1 MRRLALVLCLIATP
15 ALADDPGAAIEV
27 GRFGVMLDQI
37 QAAERLVASAPAP
50 VPTETAPMPDDLYQQ
65 LVAIVVRFNAISQRV
80 CGEVALPA
88 ADCAGPFAPA
98 WLKAGATSDPARLRP
113 MIDEAG
119 ARIGAFWGDMCAL
132 ARAKDEHLCDI
143 E

>member
-1 MRRLALVLCLIATP
+1 MRWSALFLCLAVTP

-27 GRFGVMLDQI
+27 GRFGVMLDQV
-37 QAAERLVASAPAP
+37 QAAERLIAPASAVPEAAPA
-50 VPTETAPMPDDLYQQ
+50 ADGLYQQ
-65 LVAIVVRFNAISQRV
+65 LVATVLRFNAISARV
-80 CGEVALPA
+80 CREVALPA
-88 ADCAGPFAPA
+88 SDCAGPFQPS
-98 WLKAGATSDPARLRP
+98 WVREGASSDLRP
-113 MIDEAG
+113 MIDETG